1 MYSSYCLMNGH
12 GVRRDNEIG
21 STGFLYMDVSTN
33 SLKPFGIQCF
43 AILSILSPRLYI
55 EVS

>member
-1 MYSSYCLMNGH
+1 MNGH